1 MRMSLSNILNH
12 FRAARFPLF
21 NSHAEFCTYFFFN
34 RQLQARGYAKKATT
48 KGKGK
53 GMVKDVL
60 KGPEVCRDPAKLT
73 SYAVGVN
80 IYKQGED
87 PPLKPKEEYP
97 EWLFQ
102 LNLGPPTKLSEL
114 DPESEEYWKRL
125 RKEHI
130 WRYNRLH
137 KGKSF

>member
-1 MRMSLSNILNH
+1 MTGRYYFSIHNTRH
-12 FRAARFPLF
+12 FVQVCYRNACAFDHVPSAA
-21 NSHAEFCTYFFFN
+21 
-34 RQLQARGYAKKATT
+34 

-60 KGPEVCRDPAKLT
+60 KGPEVCKDPVKLT

-97 EWLFQ
+97 AW
-102 LNLGPPTKLSEL
+102 
-114 DPESEEYWKRL
+114 
-125 RKEHI
+125 
-130 WRYNRLH
+130 
-137 KGKSF
+137 